1 MDALRIRDFFFK
13 PNNELPNSSV
23 SIREDSLVSINF
35 QSILFRVLGR
45 VILLSSNKGQRRR

>member
-1 MDALRIRDFFFK
+1 MDALRIREFFFK